1 MGITSGKKSNHQPEE
16 EDRGR
21 SYLGDLPE
29 TIEDC
34 IELFGEDDP
43 LTQQY
48 KQELID
54 LTQEKQR
61 REKQR
66 REKNPSH
73 YKEEEEWHA
82 GMVPNLRPKSEK
94 GLEEEDSED
103 EDEESPE
110 DEEDGPA
117 EEADGPALN
126 PEAPKAE
133 PDLSP
138 MSKAGGDGK

>member
-66 REKNPSH
+66 RENNPSR
-73 YKEEEEWHA
+73 YKEEEDEWHA

-103 EDEESPE
+103 E

>member
-1 MGITSGKKSNHQPEE
+1 MGITSGSESSHQPEE
-16 EDRGR
+16 EDESR
-21 SYLGDLPE
+21 SYFGDLPE

-73 YKEEEEWHA
+73 YEEEEEEWHA

-94 GLEEEDSED
+94 GLEEEKSWDDDS
-103 EDEESPE
+103 
-110 DEEDGPA
+110 
-117 EEADGPALN
+117 
-126 PEAPKAE
+126 
-133 PDLSP
+133 
-138 MSKAGGDGK
+138 

>member
-16 EDRGR
+16 EDESR
-21 SYLGDLPE
+21 SYFGDLPE
-29 TIEDC
+29 IIEEC

-43 LTQQY
+43 LTLEY

-54 LTQEKQR
+54 LTKLKQR
-61 REKQR
+61 REN
-66 REKNPSH
+66 NPNH
-73 YKEEEEWHA
+73 YKEEEEEWHA

-103 EDEESPE
+103 EDEE
-110 DEEDGPA
+110 
-117 EEADGPALN
+117 DGPALN

>member
-1 MGITSGKKSNHQPEE
+1 MGITSGQKDSQPPKE

-21 SYLGDLPE
+21 SYFGDLPKI
-29 TIEDC
+29 IEEC

-48 KQELID
+48 RQELID
-54 LTQEKQR
+54 LTKLKQQ

-66 REKNPSH
+66 REKNPSR
-73 YKEEEEWHA
+73 YKEEEDEWHA

-103 EDEESPE
+103 EDEE
-110 DEEDGPA
+110 
-117 EEADGPALN
+117 DGPALN

>member
-1 MGITSGKKSNHQPEE
+1 MATTSDKNSQPPKE
-16 EDRGR
+16 EDEDKGR
-21 SYLGDLPE
+21 SYFGDLPE

-48 KQELID
+48 RQELID
-54 LTQEKQR
+54 LTKL
-61 REKQR
+61 KQR

-73 YKEEEEWHA
+73 YKEEEEEWHA

-103 EDEESPE
+103 YLDENSEDEDE
-110 DEEDGPA
+110 DENEEDCPA
-117 EEADGPALN
+117 KDED
-126 PEAPKAE
+126 
-133 PDLSP
+133 
-138 MSKAGGDGK
+138 

>member
-1 MGITSGKKSNHQPEE
+1 MGITSDKNSQPPKESK
-16 EDRGR
+16 GR
-21 SYLGDLPE
+21 SYLGDLPKI
-29 TIEDC
+29 IEEC

-66 REKNPSH
+66 RENNPNH
-73 YKEEEEWHA
+73 YEEEEWHA

-94 GLEEEDSED
+94 GLEEDWDEDS
-103 EDEESPE
+103 
-110 DEEDGPA
+110 
-117 EEADGPALN
+117 
-126 PEAPKAE
+126 
-133 PDLSP
+133 
-138 MSKAGGDGK
+138 

>member
-1 MGITSGKKSNHQPEE
+1 MGITSGQKDSQPPKEEE
-16 EDRGR
+16 EDEGR
-21 SYLGDLPE
+21 SYFGDLPE

-73 YKEEEEWHA
+73 YKEEEDEWHA

-103 EDEESPE
+103 E

>member
-16 EDRGR
+16 EERGR

-29 TIEDC
+29 IIEDC

-48 KQELID
+48 RQELID
-54 LTQEKQR
+54 LTKLKQR
-61 REKQR
+61 REN
-66 REKNPSH
+66 NPNH
-73 YKEEEEWHA
+73 YEEEEEWHA

-103 EDEESPE
+103 E